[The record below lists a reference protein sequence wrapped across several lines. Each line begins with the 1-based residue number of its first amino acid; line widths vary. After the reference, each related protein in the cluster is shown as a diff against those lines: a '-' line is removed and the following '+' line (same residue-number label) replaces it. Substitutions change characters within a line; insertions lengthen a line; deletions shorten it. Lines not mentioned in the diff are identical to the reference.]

1 MALEE
6 GAAVGVGGPGIRLWV
21 VFVGVKREVGL
32 GGGAGLRG
40 LLLLLLAVVVV
51 AVGVLLSACAVVGK

>member
-1 MALEE
+1 M
-6 GAAVGVGGPGIRLWV
+6 GVGGPGIRLWV